1 MYVIPTG
8 DVPHYYYK
16 IDDDNVYDLVSSSG
30 KGDSTVPIESLNRI
44 KMHTSIKSVLAT
56 NVDHQN
62 AYALED
68 TAYSEFSD
76 AIKFTL
82 RSIIKIV
89 QEVDASA
96 AN

>member
-1 MYVIPTG
+1 
-8 DVPHYYYK
+8 
-16 IDDDNVYDLVSSSG
+16 
-30 KGDSTVPIESLNRI
+30 
-44 KMHTSIKSVLAT
+44 MHTSIKSVLAT